1 MRIESLHVGE
11 RVRHPQY
18 GLGTVQGLTLH
29 AAEVKFDD
37 GVVRSTA
44 PATSGLQPAEARA
57 ELAGLEMPLEQLIS
71 QTVEAIADKLGLK
84 RPDDLTHGLANRWRK
99 GKLVLQ
105 PADPTVQSKELE
117 LEVFF
122 HKIVMMRNNL
132 RVLEQKVNA
141 SDKLDEAEKIEWQQ
155 YVTRCYG
162 SMTSFNTLFK
172 DKEDQF

>member
-1 MRIESLHVGE
+1 M
-11 RVRHPQY
+11 
-18 GLGTVQGLTLH
+18 QGLTLH

-57 ELAGLEMPLEQLIS
+57 ELAGLELPLEQLIR
-71 QTVEAIADKLGLK
+71 QTVETVADRLGLK
-84 RPDDLTHGLANRWRK
+84 RPDDLAHGLAHRWRK

-105 PADPTVQSKELE
+105 PADPTIQSKELE

-122 HKIVMMRNNL
+122 HKIVMVRNNL

-141 SDKLDEAEKIEWQQ
+141 SEKLEEAEKIEWQQ
-155 YVTRCYG
+155 YITRCYG